1 MQSSSGVWQRVF
13 HALVRDGLMQRTA
26 ARVGCVGGLEMQSR
40 PLILGYVCEAGGL
53 RGAVLCR
60 AAAGKQPR
68 TDTPAG
74 PEAEMCPQSPWCCI
88 QGWWGVWFV
97 QLCGIH
103 QPDDSER
110 HRQGAG
116 GHRHGAQAGRAGGAL
131 AHCGAGQAPNRARRC
146 ALCPAVDWAPPTG
159 GCRVSYSPHARW
171 QMAAALATAG
181 GRLVGGPE
189 RPQEPFIT
197 KARHSTPKPTA
208 ES

>member
-1 MQSSSGVWQRVF
+1 
-13 HALVRDGLMQRTA
+13 
-26 ARVGCVGGLEMQSR
+26 MQSR

-74 PEAEMCPQSPWCCI
+74 PEAEMCLPSPWCCI
-88 QGWWGVWFV
+88 QGWWGVCFV
-97 QLCGIH
+97 QLCGIR
-103 QPDDSER
+103 QPDDSA
-110 HRQGAG
+110 QM
-116 GHRHGAQAGRAGGAL
+116 QAGRWR
-131 AHCGAGQAPNRARRC
+131 APTWSSGRARRWGPR
-146 ALCPAVDWAPPTG
+146 ALRGRPSPQIEHGYVCFALQWNGLHQQAAA
-159 GCRVSYSPHARW
+159 GCRIRHMPDDRW

-189 RPQEPFIT
+189 RPQKPFIT